1 MMKPVDTRR
10 IRELL
15 ENKGCKKMGTEGSHE
30 KWQTP
35 GGLSVTIVAGE
46 KQQSPGLLRVVQ
58 AVFEPE
64 LGEKWLEKEL
74 GR

>member
-1 MMKPVDTRR
+1 VKPVDTRR
-10 IRELL
+10 IRKIL
-15 ENKGCKKMGTEGSHE
+15 ESKGCTKVGTEGSHE

-58 AVFEPE
+58 SSFSSE

>member
-1 MMKPVDTRR
+1 
-10 IRELL
+10 
-15 ENKGCKKMGTEGSHE
+15 MGTEGSHE
-30 KWQTP
+30 KWRTP
-35 GGLSVTIVAGE
+35 RGLSVTIVAAD

-64 LGEKWLEKEL
+64 FGKKWLEKEI

>member
-1 MMKPVDTRR
+1 MKPVDTRR
-10 IRELL
+10 IRKIL
-15 ENKGCKKMGTEGSHE
+15 EDKGCTKVGTEGSHE
-30 KWQTP
+30 KWRTRR
-35 GGLSVTIVAGE
+35 GLSVTIVASD

-58 AVFEPE
+58 STFSSE

>member
-1 MMKPVDTRR
+1 MRPVDTRR
-10 IRELL
+10 IRKIL
-15 ENKGCKKMGTEGSHE
+15 ESKGCTKVDTEGSHE

-35 GGLSVTIVAGE
+35 GGLSVTIVAAE

-58 AVFEPE
+58 STFASE
-64 LGEKWLEKEL
+64 LGERWLEKEL